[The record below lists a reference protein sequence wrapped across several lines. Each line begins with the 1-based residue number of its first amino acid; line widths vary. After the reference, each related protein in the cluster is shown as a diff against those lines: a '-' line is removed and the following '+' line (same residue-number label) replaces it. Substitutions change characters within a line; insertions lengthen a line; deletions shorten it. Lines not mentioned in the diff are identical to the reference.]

1 LAADPIE
8 IEFEKFNSWFDPNSY
23 SAVGVHG
30 EYIRKSS
37 YRRTRER
44 FVEEALI
51 RIQDDSCDEKAIGEI
66 EDKITAIKAIKYA
79 FVCRDCAEKI
89 GREKEFESHTKGK
102 EESCFLC
109 KETMLLAE
117 VSMPGWY
124 ETCIQYNNERLIELY
139 CILDSYYGSNL
150 EPFNEIFDHN
160 TIRNNMNMLAEVNKK
175 LFTDVS
181 YDTARSCESVKDL
194 FKTIEEC
201 KKVGFNRYTA
211 LTTHRD

>member
-8 IEFEKFNSWFDPNSY
+8 IEFENFNVWFNPDLYSSIDFRGKLIKKESY
-23 SAVGVHG
+23 KK
-30 EYIRKSS
+30 I
-37 YRRTRER
+37 RER

-51 RIQDDSCDEKAIGEI
+51 RLQGGSGASGETVVI
-66 EDKITAIKAIKYA
+66 EDKIVAIKAIKYA
-79 FVCRDCAEKI
+79 WVCRDCAEKI
-89 GREKEFESHTKGK
+89 GREKEFESHRKGK

-109 KETMLLAE
+109 KETILLSE

-124 ETCIQYNNERLIELY
+124 DTCVQYNNERLTRLY

-150 EPFNEIFDHN
+150 EPFNEIFGHN
-160 TIRNNMNMLAEVNKK
+160 IIENNMNMLAKVNKE

-181 YDTARSCESVKDL
+181 YDTAKGCRSVQDF

-211 LTTHRD
+211 LTVHKD